1 MPRSGHRRSGGP
13 LKIQTRIA
21 LVALPALFAAG
32 CSSTESKNEYV
43 DTVNGIQNTV
53 IEASNSLSSA
63 PVTSDEDA
71 VSAFEKAEAEVEA
84 AVDQLDDVDV
94 PSEAQPGHDELLSGF
109 EDLSKLITDV
119 REQVKDGS
127 GRGAFQELRTEGAE
141 IDKRIDDA
149 ITQINTELGAE

>member
-1 MPRSGHRRSGGP
+1 M
-13 LKIQTRIA
+13 KIHTLIA
-21 LVALPALFAAG
+21 LVALPALFATG

-43 DTVNGIQNTV
+43 DTVNEIQNTV

-71 VSAFEKAEAEVEA
+71 VSAFEKAETKVEA
-84 AVDQLDDVDV
+84 AVDQLDEVDV
-94 PSEAQPGHDELLSGF
+94 PSEAQQGHDDLVIGF

-119 REQVKDGS
+119 REQVEDGG

-149 ITQINTELGAE
+149 ITQINTDLGAE